1 MCILLIQFVLKL
13 KVSLRLMLTTCTEI
27 KEQALVWFR
36 SVKMGSIGT
45 KGILFPYN
53 KYFDVRNFLK
63 NWCRLSQ
70 QWRCCLWS
78 SGCNDVCNFVG
89 GSQHFWG
96 NSYETTWPHYP
107 EDHSLW
113 SDVGYVTVQI
123 VSGTWEVTYIADRL
137 LWLTNW
143 IAYMLE
149 HQILFQN

>member
-1 MCILLIQFVLKL
+1 
-13 KVSLRLMLTTCTEI
+13 
-27 KEQALVWFR
+27 
-36 SVKMGSIGT
+36 MGGIGT

-63 NWCRLSQ
+63 NWCGLSQ

-78 SGCNDVCNFVG
+78 SGCNDMCNFVG
-89 GSQHFWG
+89 GCQHFWG

-143 IAYMLE
+143 IAYTLNIRSFSKVNLCQPCTIAYMQLTCLS
-149 HQILFQN
+149 HSSILLHRVSQ